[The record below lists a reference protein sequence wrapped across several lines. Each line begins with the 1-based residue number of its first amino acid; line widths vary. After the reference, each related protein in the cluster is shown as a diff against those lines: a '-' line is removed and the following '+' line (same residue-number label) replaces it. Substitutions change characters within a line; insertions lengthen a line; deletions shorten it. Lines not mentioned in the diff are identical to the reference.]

1 MRGCVQGGTGC
12 PEAGVMGELTGGR
25 GGWQTHKQNPE
36 TGLWIPSLMALSSE
50 FEEGLGNPFL
60 WGTYGLEII

>member
-1 MRGCVQGGTGC
+1 
-12 PEAGVMGELTGGR
+12 MGELAGGR